1 MTWNLSCEQFFWSM
15 MQTKLTITNQFK
27 MPACYFWLKNGTRKK
42 FTNAN
47 QWNDW
52 NLDAFYFNCIRT
64 SSLEIALYTKYL
76 VCTYVW
82 QYEKVYLI
90 FRKSNHPIDRNYGGS
105 VTLFGKDR
113 KCALARDKKL
123 YLFMLLAPSYY
134 I

>member
-76 VCTYVW
+76 VCTYDNTKKYILFFANPIIRLIGTMAEVW
-82 QYEKVYLI
+82 
-90 FRKSNHPIDRNYGGS
+90 
-105 VTLFGKDR
+105 
-113 KCALARDKKL
+113 L
-123 YLFMLLAPSYY
+123 YLAKTGNAHWHATRSY
-134 I
+134 IFLCF